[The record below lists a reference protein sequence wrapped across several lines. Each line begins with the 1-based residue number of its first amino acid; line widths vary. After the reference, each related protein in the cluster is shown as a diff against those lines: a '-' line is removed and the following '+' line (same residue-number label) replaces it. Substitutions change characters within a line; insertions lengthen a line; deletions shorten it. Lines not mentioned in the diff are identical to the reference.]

1 MGLVDGWGGGGR
13 GKGKEGRKGKG
24 KKRKKGKK
32 EKKEEEEAIT
42 QLANTVGGI
51 YIWAAGRICVAMN
64 MCCWVLEFDRL
75 FGWVGGGC
83 MYIMLINSIVFARA

>member
-1 MGLVDGWGGGGR
+1 MGLVDGWGGEGGGKGRKEGR
-13 GKGKEGRKGKG
+13 GKGRKGKRG
-24 KKRKKGKK
+24 KKKRK
-32 EKKEEEEAIT
+32 EEEAIT